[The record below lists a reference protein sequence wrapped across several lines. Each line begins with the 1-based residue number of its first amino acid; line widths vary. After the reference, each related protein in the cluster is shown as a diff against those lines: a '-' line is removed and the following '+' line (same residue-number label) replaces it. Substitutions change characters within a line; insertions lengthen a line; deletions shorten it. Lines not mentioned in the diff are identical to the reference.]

1 MLIKNV
7 YKINA
12 YDGGRVAERTQ
23 MLAPLKILNSS
34 LYAYIYYI
42 MGTRRKVLKTC
53 EILLM
58 VV

>member
-23 MLAPLKILNSS
+23 MSAPLKFLNSS